1 MIDATKRKKTP
12 KQIQRAL
19 RSVNLKIAKL
29 VEAKNRIIEECD
41 HADVTRVYKSNTGN
55 WCPQDDS
62 YWTEFTCNTCGKN
75 GTRMGVFLHELDQC

>member
-29 VEAKNRIIEECD
+29 VDVKNQIIEECD

-62 YWTEFTCNTCGKN
+62 YWTEFTCNTCGKKWHKD
-75 GTRMGVFLHELDQC
+75 GSVSS